1 MVAPP
6 SVPAA
11 SAPGAVPAPLVNV
24 CFALLVINAAFF
36 PAAFYAHWWIFD
48 AEGRGIPTDFINV
61 WSAGRLVV
69 EGHPAFAYDWNIQK
83 ALQVAVLGQSY
94 DGNFAW
100 HYPPPFLFVAS
111 LLALFPYPVA
121 YAGWAAVSF
130 VPYLAMMWAMVGRR
144 FGLVLAAAFPVVL
157 TNALVGQ
164 NGFLTASLIGGM
176 LYLLPTRPLLSG
188 ICLGLLS
195 YKPQYG
201 LLFPLVLIA
210 ASQWRVFF
218 TAAAVAAAMA
228 LMSWLSFGL
237 ESWQAFVHWLPMF
250 SQAFLTEGRAYWGKM
265 QSIFALVRFF
275 GGSESLAWLFQWI
288 MTAAVAVVL
297 VLMWRSRIRYSLKAA
312 ALATGTLL
320 VTPYLFL
327 YDVMVL
333 AIPVALLVR
342 LGLSHGFRRH
352 ELPALGLVAF
362 LLMFYPLFAAPTGFA
377 ATLIVAALI
386 GHRCGVWRA
395 SSSPALQPVGFAA
408 RRSLGKRAR
417 QCHDDRALRLSASFA
432 SSVSSLHLR
441 GHRFLPSDQGAGKL
455 DGGDDAGLV
464 ANATHGFAVTGI
476 AGRL

>member
-6 SVPAA
+6 SVPAGSQA
-11 SAPGAVPAPLVNV
+11 RAVPAPLLNV
-24 CFALLVINAAFF
+24 CFVLLVINAAFF
-36 PAAFYAHWWIFD
+36 PAAFFAHWWIFD
-48 AEGRGIPTDFINV
+48 AHGLGIPTDFINV
-61 WSAGRLVV
+61 WSAGKLVGD
-69 EGHPAFAYDWNIQK
+69 GHPAFAYDWNIQK
-83 ALQVAVLGQSY
+83 QLQVAVLGQNY
-94 DGNFAW
+94 EGNFAW
-100 HYPPPFLFVAS
+100 HYPPPFLFVAA
-111 LLALFPYPVA
+111 LLAHFPYPVA
-121 YAGWAAVSF
+121 YIGWAAVSF
-130 VPYLAMMWAMVGRR
+130 VPYLLVMRAIVGRP

-157 TNALVGQ
+157 TNTLVGQ

-176 LYLLPTRPLLSG
+176 LILLPTRPVLAG

-201 LLFPLVLIA
+201 LLFPFALIA

-228 LMSWLSFGL
+228 AASWLAFGT

-275 GGSESLAWLFQWI
+275 GGGEPLAWLLQWI
-288 MTAAVAVVL
+288 MTGTVAVAMVL
-297 VLMWRSRIRYSLKAA
+297 LWRSRIDYALKAA

-333 AIPVALLVR
+333 AIPVAFLVR
-342 LGLSHGFRRH
+342 LGLREGFRRY
-352 ELPALGLVAF
+352 ELPALGLAAF

-386 GHRCGVWRA
+386 AGRCGLWRERVA
-395 SSSPALQPVGFAA
+395 SAVSPLKPQHQ
-408 RRSLGKRAR
+408 L
-417 QCHDDRALRLSASFA
+417 
-432 SSVSSLHLR
+432 
-441 GHRFLPSDQGAGKL
+441 
-455 DGGDDAGLV
+455 
-464 ANATHGFAVTGI
+464 
-476 AGRL
+476 